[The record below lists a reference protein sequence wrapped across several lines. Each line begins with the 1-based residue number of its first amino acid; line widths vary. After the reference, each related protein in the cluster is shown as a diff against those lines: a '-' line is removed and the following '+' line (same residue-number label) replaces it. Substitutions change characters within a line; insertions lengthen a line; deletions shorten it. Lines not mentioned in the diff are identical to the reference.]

1 MWDSYSKSSSSS
13 LSITFAQYGQP
24 SSSYSS
30 SVIEPDKSHRSKSAP
45 VAATTAADVVVTV
58 DTLPDGFCVADDGPG
73 IPEQSRERVTE
84 QGFSTSDDGTG
95 FGLAIVDS
103 IAEAH
108 GWSLTATESATGG
121 ARFEFTGVETR

>member
-1 MWDSYSKSSSSS
+1 M
-13 LSITFAQYGQP
+13 
-24 SSSYSS
+24 
-30 SVIEPDKSHRSKSAP
+30 
-45 VAATTAADVVVTV
+45 AATTAADVVVTV
-58 DTLPDGFCVADDGPG
+58 DTLPDGFCVDDDGPG